1 MSIVPVLSKVFDMLI
16 KSQISDC
23 NYTVDDCYAANLSCL
38 NKSKT
43 QILELSYKSGIYVD
57 DVSFVVCFFSL
68 ILNGISLYN
77 IYRSIFFIE
86 KIYIYGLCKK
96 SVNCCLLCS
105 YSK

>member
-1 MSIVPVLSKVFDMLI
+1 MSIVPFLPKVFDMLI

-23 NYTVDDCYAANLSCL
+23 NSTVDDCYAANVSCL

-68 ILNGISLYN
+68 ILNGVFKWNFVVQHLSVY
-77 IYRSIFFIE
+77 IF
-86 KIYIYGLCKK
+86 Y
-96 SVNCCLLCS
+96 
-105 YSK
+105 